1 MLIRRK
7 TACLYGRVPIV
18 SSRSLPKIKGADRDS
33 VILQISIYLWT
44 VLQALHYTY
53 KNQKDCL
60 PLDWWNTH
68 FYFSATTQSSKPI
81 TARVSPRGVWL
92 CSLSRQLWL
101 SSVNVS
107 RWNRQKV
114 YVDTN
119 FVDLN
124 STTTNSENTKQQKL
138 NSARTLS
145 IRSNGCLHCTQLGFK
160 IHFYHCMS
168 RLGRGGGLMFW
179 CWIWICFCH

>member
-1 MLIRRK
+1 M
-7 TACLYGRVPIV
+7 
-18 SSRSLPKIKGADRDS
+18 
-33 VILQISIYLWT
+33 
-44 VLQALHYTY
+44 
-53 KNQKDCL
+53 
-60 PLDWWNTH
+60 
-68 FYFSATTQSSKPI
+68 TQSFKPI
-81 TARVSPRGVWL
+81 TARVSPRRVWL

-114 YVDTN
+114 NTN

-124 STTTNSENTKQQKL
+124 STTTNSENTKKQKL

-160 IHFYHCMS
+160 IY
-168 RLGRGGGLMFW
+168 
-179 CWIWICFCH
+179 FCHCSRQTTDVSSWPRWRANVLMLDLNLFLSLDRTVATWFVRKWSCFEPSPGRLCCVLALDT